1 MCAPPPLY
9 RPRNKYEAK
18 IFPNLG
24 YAKIIKSPY
33 KKYIGQCG
41 VIVHKD
47 PEAVRIVFS
56 HFWDRP
62 DGMSAEEAQ
71 DSTWCF
77 PGEYEEY
84 NPTQRP

>member
-1 MCAPPPLY
+1 MCVPPLY
-9 RPRNKYEAK
+9 NPKTKYEREL
-18 IFPNLG
+18 FPNLG
-24 YAKIIKSPY
+24 YAKIIGGPAD
-33 KKYIGQCG
+33 YIGKLG

-47 PEAVRIVFS
+47 PGAVRIVFS

-71 DSTWCF
+71 DGTWCF

-84 NPTQRP
+84 Q